1 MRVFKDLFN
10 KITEFNAE
18 DPTRHTRVCDK
29 AVRIGINVME
39 SWGYTLAVP
48 SHRSALGTGATP
60 NQDRDMSKPNQDRDR
75 SKPNQDRDISKQN
88 IDGREMLQPHL
99 LNSRIQLYNVCF

>member
-18 DPTRHTRVCDK
+18 DPTRHTRVCDE
-29 AVRIGINVME
+29 AVRIGINMME

-60 NQDRDMSKPNQDRDR
+60 NQDRDMSKPNQDRDM
-75 SKPNQDRDISKQN
+75 SKQN
-88 IDGREMLQPHL
+88 RDGREMLQPHL
-99 LNSRIQLYNVCF
+99 LDSRIQIYNVCF